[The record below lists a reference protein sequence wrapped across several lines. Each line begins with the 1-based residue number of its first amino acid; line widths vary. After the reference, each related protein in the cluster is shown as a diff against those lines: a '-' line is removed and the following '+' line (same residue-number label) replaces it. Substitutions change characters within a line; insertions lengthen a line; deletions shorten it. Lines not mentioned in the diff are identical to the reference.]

1 MEPPITKNSSR
12 SATYWRITLVFGL
25 GLLIAVSSF
34 GAGILAERDLIN
46 DGATAGATGS
56 SEFELLDEVKDY
68 VDTEYYAA
76 PDGDD
81 AASEFEQQLEYGAIQ
96 GMMGTLD
103 DYSTFLVPAEQT
115 AIQEQ
120 LSGEYQG
127 IGVWVDFPDGK
138 LTVVATMPGS
148 PAEAAGLKGGDVIEA
163 ADGHSLLNTTA
174 EDALN
179 FVRGPEGSTV
189 RLTIRRAG
197 TASTFDVDVERHR
210 IPVQSVTYRVLPE
223 YDVAVIRVT
232 VFGDNTTSELD
243 SALQKARADEV
254 AGIVLDLR
262 NNGGGWV
269 NSAQEMIGR
278 FVPESRGPAL
288 FEELD
293 PDGSDRTELPIVGG
307 GTETFGTPLVVLVN
321 SGTASAAEIV
331 AGALHDYGRATIVG
345 ERTFGKGSVQRV
357 HGFSDGSSVRITFAQ
372 WLTPNEQRIQGA
384 GIEPD
389 VAVAATETNGTNDPQ
404 LVRAVQLLTGVVE
417 TPPIDAPP
425 SPVVVASPNATPM
438 ASPAP

>member
-1 MEPPITKNSSR
+1 
-12 SATYWRITLVFGL
+12 
-25 GLLIAVSSF
+25 
-34 GAGILAERDLIN
+34 
-46 DGATAGATGS
+46 
-56 SEFELLDEVKDY
+56 
-68 VDTEYYAA
+68 
-76 PDGDD
+76 
-81 AASEFEQQLEYGAIQ
+81 
-96 GMMGTLD
+96 MGTLD

-148 PAEAAGLKGGDVIEA
+148 PAEAAGLKGGDYIEA

-174 EDALN
+174 DDALN

-331 AGALHDYGRATIVG
+331 AGALHDYGRSTIVG